1 MKYLEHD
8 KSTKRNPRRQTE
20 RKTGSLVTIVLGKL
34 WSVGTETFENS
45 VQKIFGPKKFGPD
58 SENYRFKCRR
68 VQIMISEC
76 HRFDQSDQI

>member
-8 KSTKRNPRRQTE
+8 KSTKRNSRRQAK

-45 VQKIFGPKKFGPD
+45 VQKFTNIGEKSK
-58 SENYRFKCRR
+58 NYRFKCRS
-68 VQIMISEC
+68 VQIMISKC
-76 HRFDQSDQI
+76 HRFDLSDQI